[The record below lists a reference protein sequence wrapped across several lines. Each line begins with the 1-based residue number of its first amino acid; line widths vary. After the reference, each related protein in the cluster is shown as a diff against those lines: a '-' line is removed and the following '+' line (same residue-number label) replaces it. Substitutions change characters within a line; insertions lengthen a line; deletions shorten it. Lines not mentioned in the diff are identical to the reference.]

1 MKNRYLGLEIMK
13 SMGPDHC
20 IPGSTV
26 HCFSPRS
33 SCFIHGHCAH
43 FERAW
48 LFLLTCATLCRAG
61 ARQRADATPWQSAA
75 TSLGCS

>member
-1 MKNRYLGLEIMK
+1 MLQRRPDIELLILICTCSFKHVRHALWDSCMKNRYLGLEIMK

-43 FERAW
+43 FERA
-48 LFLLTCATLCRAG
+48 
-61 ARQRADATPWQSAA
+61 
-75 TSLGCS
+75 